1 MSGFDKKQKA
11 TVSVAVITSF
21 ITTFTGSAL
30 NLSIPALNQEFAVS
44 AAAIGWIVT
53 GYMLTL
59 AVLTVPFGRIAD
71 LISRKRYLKP
81 VYSYLWCAP
90 CWRLFHTIGNI
101 DAFKEP
107 VLTTKNAGK
116 AYRRIMDMANSTFLK
131 MCKNKLFV

>member
-71 LISRKRYLKP
+71 LTSRKRYSKRA
-81 VYSYLWCAP
+81 YSYLWCAL
-90 CWRLFHTIGNI
+90 CWRLFRGNSGYC
-101 DAFKEP
+101 
-107 VLTTKNAGK
+107 L
-116 AYRRIMDMANSTFLK
+116 L
-131 MCKNKLFV
+131 

>member
-71 LISRKRYLKP
+71 LTSRKKILETGIFIFMVCAVLAAFSWK
-81 VYSYLWCAP
+81 LWILLA
-90 CWRLFHTIGNI
+90 L
-101 DAFKEP
+101 
-107 VLTTKNAGK
+107 
-116 AYRRIMDMANSTFLK
+116 RIM
-131 MCKNKLFV
+131 

>member
-71 LISRKRYLKP
+71 LTSRKKILETGIFIFMVCAVLAAFSWK
-81 VYSYLWCAP
+81 LWILLA
-90 CWRLFHTIGNI
+90 L
-101 DAFKEP
+101 
-107 VLTTKNAGK
+107 
-116 AYRRIMDMANSTFLK
+116 RIMQGVGAGHVDN
-131 MCKNKLFV
+131 VEIDGW